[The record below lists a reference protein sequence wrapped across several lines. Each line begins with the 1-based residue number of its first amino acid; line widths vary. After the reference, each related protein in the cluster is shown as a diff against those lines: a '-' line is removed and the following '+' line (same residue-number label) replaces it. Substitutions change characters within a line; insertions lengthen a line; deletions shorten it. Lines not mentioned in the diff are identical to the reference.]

1 MPGRVCDG
9 YLQEAE
15 RPIQGPCR
23 DWPDVQEV
31 ELDSSWAP
39 SPCLSCPSRVVEA
52 AHAGLR
58 NGNLRGRCGTWAM
71 KLQASSRMLRVHSS
85 GSNLSSAP
93 GWLCLHGPGPSPLFL
108 HLKNGHNHSNAA
120 QGNQRGQGDK
130 SKGNTQSR
138 GQEEGAL
145 SDESAHLSSV
155 LIMTTSQMSGRCR
168 TFPRTSQCQRGRK
181 QLFNASRAREHTQ

>member
-31 ELDSSWAP
+31 ELDSSWAS

-58 NGNLRGRCGTWAM
+58 NGNLTGRRGTWAM
-71 KLQASSRMLRVHSS
+71 KLQASSRMLRLHTRVQISARPLA
-85 GSNLSSAP
+85 GSVSMGQVL
-93 GWLCLHGPGPSPLFL
+93 PLYFFIWKMGTITAMP
-108 HLKNGHNHSNAA
+108 HKAT
-120 QGNQRGQGDK
+120 RG
-130 SKGNTQSR
+130 
-138 GQEEGAL
+138 
-145 SDESAHLSSV
+145 
-155 LIMTTSQMSGRCR
+155 GREI
-168 TFPRTSQCQRGRK
+168 K
-181 QLFNASRAREHTQ
+181 ARETLSPVARKREHFLMRALISHRC